1 MSKMNSPT
9 EEASHGRVKPM
20 VGSGLVVACSVLL
33 YLFVEFNFINDL
45 RFLAAHQSLAAH
57 TREAV
62 AFQLTLIASLVGF
75 FLAWRRRG
83 VIQVGDEKRDV
94 STLFVSV
101 VVINLLSAILTH
113 QGIVLA
119 VYKLKQS
126 IAP

>member
-1 MSKMNSPT
+1 MNSRT
-9 EEASHGRVKPM
+9 EEASQEQIKPM
-20 VGSGLVVACSVLL
+20 LGSGLVVACSVLL
-33 YLFVEFNFINDL
+33 YLFVEFSFISDL
-45 RFLAAHQSLAAH
+45 RFLAAHQALAEH

-62 AFQLTLIASLVGF
+62 AFQLTLVASLVGF

-101 VVINLLSAILTH
+101 VVINLLSAVLTH

-126 IAP
+126 VTP